1 MTDPLTDSL
10 RWALAI
16 GSEPERSAV
25 DWLAAELVPDR
36 PDAVAAICKADPE
49 SDEDLRRLRLLK
61 SGFKT
66 LRLSGEHSTDRRLAA
81 RHYAA
86 TIAAGVVRHG
96 CWITRQRPDRLLS
109 ALQDLADDDAMDDSL
124 RSIAS
129 EAIAI
134 ANDRLIDQDS

>member
-1 MTDPLTDSL
+1 MTDPLSDSL

-16 GSEPERSAV
+16 GSEPEHSAV
-25 DWLAAELVPDR
+25 DWLSAELVPDR
-36 PDAVAAICKADPE
+36 PNAVAAICLADPNPV
-49 SDEDLRRLRLLK
+49 EDLRRLRLLK

-66 LRLSGEHSTDRRLAA
+66 LRLSGEHSTHRRLAA

-109 ALQDLADDDAMDDSL
+109 ALQDLVADDTMDDAL
-124 RSIAS
+124 REIAKD
-129 EAIAI
+129 AISA
-134 ANDRLIDQDS
+134 ANDRLLDQDS

>member
-25 DWLAAELVPDR
+25 DWLAAELIPDR
-36 PDAVAAICKADPE
+36 PNAVAAISKADPDA
-49 SDEDLRRLRLLK
+49 DEDLRRLRLLK

-109 ALQDLADDDAMDDSL
+109 ALQDLADDEAMDDSL

-129 EAIAI
+129 EAITI
-134 ANDRLIDQDS
+134 ANDRVLDQDS

>member
-25 DWLAAELVPDR
+25 DWLAAELIPDQSN
-36 PDAVAAICKADPE
+36 AVDAICIADPDPE
-49 SDEDLRRLRLLK
+49 QDLRRLRLLK

-86 TIAAGVVRHG
+86 TIAAGVVRHR

-109 ALQDLADDDAMDDSL
+109 ALRDLAADEHVDHKL
-124 RSIAS
+124 REIATQ
-129 EAIAI
+129 AIVI
-134 ANDRLIDQDS
+134 ADEKVLEQDS

>member
-1 MTDPLTDSL
+1 MTEPLTDSL

-36 PDAVAAICKADPE
+36 PDAVAAICEADPE

-109 ALQDLADDDAMDDSL
+109 ALQDLAADDAMDDSL

-134 ANDRLIDQDS
+134 ANDRLIEQDS

>member
-25 DWLAAELVPDR
+25 DWLAAELIPDR
-36 PDAVAAICKADPE
+36 PNAAAAICTADP
-49 SDEDLRRLRLLK
+49 DPGEDLRRLRLLK

-66 LRLSGEHSTDRRLAA
+66 LRLSAEHSTDRRLAA

-109 ALQDLADDDAMDDSL
+109 ALQDLVADDGMDDVL
-124 RSIAS
+124 RALAKDAITIAH
-129 EAIAI
+129 
-134 ANDRLIDQDS
+134 DRVLDQDS